1 MNKYAS
7 FENYLKEQPD
17 SAGRFGPYGGAYLPD
32 ELIPAFE
39 EITQAYKTI

>member
-17 SAGRFGPYGGAYLPD
+17 SAGRLALTAAR
-32 ELIPAFE
+32 ICRMN
-39 EITQAYKTI
+39 